1 VLRLSGIRGLH
12 DFRNS
17 GAALMKFLSRLTG
30 AFEGALLVAT
40 TLVMAVP
47 LLAMLEPAA
56 KVVH

>member
-1 VLRLSGIRGLH
+1 
-12 DFRNS
+12 
-17 GAALMKFLSRLTG
+17 MKFFSRLKS

-47 LLAMLEPAA
+47 LLVMLLAPAA